1 MVHAKRVSKINNNN
15 VSDNKMKDGNCYIDN
30 HYGSKLLV
38 KAKDIIYKDEQIVL
52 DQGSMEKYLYVYQQY
67 MDGNIN
73 YR

>member
-38 KAKDIIYKDEQIVL
+38 KAKDIIYKDEQIFL
-52 DQGSMEKYLYVYQQY
+52 D
-67 MDGNIN
+67 
-73 YR
+73 